1 MKIDQIFKIKYI
13 RSEQCSDCSCN
24 VTRLTQYTWQLIV
37 EENKKIFWQKIGRK
51 VCFSIQMSDL
61 KRSDHF
67 HVNFKTNITKKILST
82 PFSYGTWSQV
92 ETYLTFIIGLR
103 ANQYLIFRFLSLL
116 KRALYLKVCYVLL
129 DSVPKAFFWPQV
141 TSLTQIPRYVWE
153 IFPYWLALF
162 PRKNIFQHRT
172 KISVLCFK
180 DIRHK
185 QITCS

>member
-1 MKIDQIFKIKYI
+1 M
-13 RSEQCSDCSCN
+13 
-24 VTRLTQYTWQLIV
+24 
-37 EENKKIFWQKIGRK
+37 IFWQKIGRK

-67 HVNFKTNITKKILST
+67 HVNFKTNITRKNLST
-82 PFSYGTWSQV
+82 SFSYGTWSQV
-92 ETYLTFIIGLR
+92 ETYLTFIIGWR

-129 DSVPKAFFWPQV
+129 DSVPKASFWPQV